1 MNEQTDYK
9 EIGHNIRLSRKQRGM
24 NQRMLA
30 NLVNVSP
37 QHISHIEA
45 GQPVSLPVLI
55 NISNVL
61 DVSLDLLVGRN
72 LQCSQQLDIEVQ
84 RTAMLIKKFDIS
96 AKELKKFNLL
106 MEAYESQLAP

>member
-9 EIGHNIRLSRKQRGM
+9 EIGHNIRLSRKQCGM
-24 NQRMLA
+24 SQRMLA
-30 NLVNVSP
+30 DLVNVSP

-61 DVSLDLLVGRN
+61 DVSLDLLVGSNSR
-72 LQCSQQLDIEVQ
+72 CSQQFDIEVQ
-84 RTAMLIKKFDIS
+84 RTAKLIKEFDIS

-106 MEAYESQLAP
+106 MEAYESQLAT

>member
-30 NLVNVSP
+30 DLVDVSP
-37 QHISHIEA
+37 QHISHIER

-61 DVSLDLLVGRN
+61 DVSSDLLVGSNSHRSH
-72 LQCSQQLDIEVQ
+72 QHDPEVQ
-84 RTAMLIKKFDIS
+84 RTAMLIKEFGIS
-96 AKELKKFNLL
+96 AKELRKFNLL
-106 MEAYESQLAP
+106 MEAYESQSDP

>member
-1 MNEQTDYK
+1 MNERTDYR
-9 EIGHNIRLSRKQRGM
+9 EIGHNIRLSRKPQKMSQRT
-24 NQRMLA
+24 LA
-30 NLVNVSP
+30 DLVNVSP

-61 DVSLDLLVGRN
+61 DVSLDLLVGSN
-72 LQCSQQLDIEVQ
+72 SCCSHRHDPEVQ
-84 RTAMLIKKFDIS
+84 RTAMLIKEFDIS

-106 MEAYESQLAP
+106 MEAYESQSAP